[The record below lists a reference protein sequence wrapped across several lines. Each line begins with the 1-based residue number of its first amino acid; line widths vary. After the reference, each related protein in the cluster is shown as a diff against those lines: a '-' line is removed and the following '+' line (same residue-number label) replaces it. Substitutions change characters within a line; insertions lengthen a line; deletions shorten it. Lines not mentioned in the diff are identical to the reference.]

1 MDKKELALKIL
12 REVDKVLD
20 EARGQFTEEI
30 KEEKTKPEKLLK
42 RVQGIIKGFNEENS
56 ERKIKNLIKFMDALK
71 SQL

>member
-1 MDKKELALKIL
+1 
-12 REVDKVLD
+12 VLD